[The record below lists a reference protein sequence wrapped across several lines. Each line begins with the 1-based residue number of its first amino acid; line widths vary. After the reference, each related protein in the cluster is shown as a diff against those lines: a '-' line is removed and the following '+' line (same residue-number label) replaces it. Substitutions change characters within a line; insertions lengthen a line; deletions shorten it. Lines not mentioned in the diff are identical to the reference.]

1 LHYFGRGTGDAP
13 FFVGE
18 EGTIGAFVAL
28 LQLGV
33 EESAF
38 WTGQSA
44 LAAVVYDK
52 EVFAGEAFVVTFAGF
67 AVLWAVGAEFVFLVK
82 VLGRTT
88 GDTLSGVVEVIR
100 IVTLGACMAI

>member
-1 LHYFGRGTGDAP
+1 MHYFGRGTGDAP

-18 EGTIGAFVAL
+18 KGTIGAFVAL

-44 LAAVVYDK
+44 LASAVYDK
-52 EVFAGEAFVVTFAGF
+52 GVFAGEAFVVAFTGF

-88 GDTLSGVVEVIR
+88 GDTFSSVVEVIR
-100 IVTLGACMAI
+100 IITLGACMAI